1 VSSKTLK
8 KPLIVIPEFFFLHY
22 QKEEKYQESHWM
34 KVLRYRTKIIRIKFY
49 ELFFRYDVLE
59 AEE

>member
-1 VSSKTLK
+1 
-8 KPLIVIPEFFFLHY
+8 
-22 QKEEKYQESHWM
+22 M